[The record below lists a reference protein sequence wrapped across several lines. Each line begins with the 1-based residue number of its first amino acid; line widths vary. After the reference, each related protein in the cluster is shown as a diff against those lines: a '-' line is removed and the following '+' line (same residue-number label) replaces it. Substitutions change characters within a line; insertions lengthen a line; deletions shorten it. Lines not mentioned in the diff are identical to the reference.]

1 LFYPTAIGWHPE
13 EKEQYGENQYGAWMN
28 VMKGHVAN
36 GVYVAANRIGLEQYL
51 PDTAGIE
58 FWEPS

>member
-28 VMKGHVAN
+28 VMKGHGMGYMLLRQTELV
-36 GVYVAANRIGLEQYL
+36 
-51 PDTAGIE
+51 
-58 FWEPS
+58 